1 MKKSIFLKTF
11 LYFFSIIIALS
22 LLITFFSVR
31 AIRSN
36 YIDMLQERLKTT
48 GYVLMPQVEEY
59 VNKKDF
65 LGLENYAIETDKK
78 TGDRLTVVDVNGR
91 VLADSENNPDKME
104 NHMERPEI
112 QEALKNSLHGGFGH
126 SIRYSDTAKKEML
139 YFAMLFNDTQGNPA
153 GVIRLSMFSD
163 RVNGLIASLTG
174 KIINLTLL
182 ILAVSV
188 IIMFFAAKK
197 ISRPVKDLENATR
210 KMSEGDFDVLVNI
223 QSGDELQKMGDDF
236 NHMAGRVKKL
246 FSELSMQK
254 EELNTVITSIKE
266 GLLVT
271 DEKGRI
277 QLVNDSFK
285 TMLKNTGFTGEAE
298 RKSYWELMLS
308 PGFNALIEKALKE
321 RAGLSEQLEINN
333 RVYLAGANYLKET
346 SGVVLILYDVTGI
359 KEFEEMKKD
368 FVANVSHELK
378 TPLTAIK
385 GFAETLEAETE
396 TESEK
401 KYLGIIIKHTDRLV
415 NIVEDLLSLSKLEAK
430 EHGVRFEK
438 ANLKETVLSAVKIFE
453 KKAAQKG
460 ITLAVEMKDSGFY
473 AKADPIM
480 AEQALINLIDNAVK
494 YTDSGSVI
502 VSAARE
508 NNSILISVKD
518 TGCSIPKESLPRLFE
533 RFYTVDRSRSR
544 KLGGTGLGLSIVK
557 HIMLVHGGDVTV
569 TSEAG
574 KGTVFT
580 LYFPSF

>member
-1 MKKSIFLKTF
+1 MKQSIFLKIF
-11 LYFFSIIIALS
+11 FYFFAIIIALS
-22 LLITFFSVR
+22 ALITVFSFR
-31 AIRSN
+31 AIRLN
-36 YIDMLQERLKTT
+36 YIDILQERLKTT
-48 GYVLMPQVEEY
+48 GHVLIPRVQGF
-59 VNKKDF
+59 VNIKDF
-65 LGLENYAIETDKK
+65 SGLEKYVIETEKK
-78 TGDRLTVVDVNGR
+78 TGDRITVVDINGR

-112 QEALKNSLHGGFGH
+112 QEALKNISKGGFGH
-126 SIRYSDTAKKEML
+126 SIRYSNTAKKDML
-139 YFAMLFNDTQGNPA
+139 YFAMLFNDSKGNKE
-153 GVIRLSMFSD
+153 GFIRLSMSAD
-163 RVNGLIASLTG
+163 RVNGLIANLTG
-174 KIINLTLL
+174 KIINLTLF

-188 IIMFFAAKK
+188 IMMAFAAKK

-210 KMSEGDFDVLVNI
+210 KMSEGDFDALVNI

-236 NHMAGRVKKL
+236 NHMAGRVKML
-246 FSELSMQK
+246 FSELSTQK

-271 DEKGRI
+271 DEKGKI
-277 QLVNDSFK
+277 QLANDSFK
-285 TMLKNTGFTGEAE
+285 TILKNTGFSGAAE
-298 RKSYWELMLS
+298 GKSYWEIMLS
-308 PGFNALIEKALKE
+308 PGFNALIEKVLKE
-321 RAGLSEQLEINN
+321 KTALSEQLEING

-346 SGVVLILYDVTGI
+346 SGAVLILHDVTGI
-359 KEFEEMKKD
+359 REFEEMKKD

-396 TESEK
+396 EESGK

-430 EHGVRFEK
+430 GHGVSFEK
-438 ANLKETVLSAVKIFE
+438 TNLKEAALSAVKIFE

-460 ITLAVEMKDSGFY
+460 IALGVDIKENDFY

-494 YTDSGSVI
+494 YTDSGSVT

-508 NNSILISVKD
+508 NNQILISVTD

-557 HIMLVHGGDVTV
+557 HIMMVHGGDVTAA
-569 TSEAG
+569 SEAG
-574 KGTVFT
+574 KGSVFT